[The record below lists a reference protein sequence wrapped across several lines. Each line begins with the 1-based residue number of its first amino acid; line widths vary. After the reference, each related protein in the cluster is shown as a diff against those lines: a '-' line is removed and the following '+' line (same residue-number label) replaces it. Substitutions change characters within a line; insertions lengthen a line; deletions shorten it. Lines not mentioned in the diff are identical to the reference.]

1 MDEPIS
7 LRWSD
12 TFAILP
18 PSDPICSKL
27 PGDKIILPPS
37 ALQQLLSASSSR
49 AAATSAGNGNNG
61 GGFFGSGYPSGQ
73 AYGQETQ
80 QLPNPLIFRLV
91 NPKNH
96 NVVHAG
102 IREFSAPEGT
112 VGLSSLL
119 LEALAIGPEDP
130 VAAANTGPVGAGVSE
145 GLTGKNA
152 VSEGSRITVHAAQ
165 LQRGT
170 YVRLRPLEA
179 GYHPDDWKP
188 LLERQLRQNFTT
200 LTKDTVIPVQ
210 GSRGE
215 NFKLLVDK
223 FAPDGD
229 GICVIDTDLEVDI
242 EALNEEQA
250 RETMR
255 QIMERGQSGAGA
267 SSGSFKG
274 GELSVWKD
282 AEGQVVPGQYVDY
295 TLPSWDRSQDVVISI
310 GGISDADSL
319 DLFVTPKS
327 RRQRALPRDSVHVF
341 GDFSPA
347 QHGTKS
353 ITISPTNVEL
363 EDAESLLISVHAH
376 QDPNSGMTATTPI
389 AYAVRAKAASSGGT
403 TAEEPMEL
411 DKADHSAD
419 DEQCT
424 NCLQWVP
431 KRTMVL
437 HQNFCLRN
445 NILCPM
451 CRSVFKKGSP
461 EYDAHWHCGHDEAHG
476 DSPRSKAKH
485 DWVFHT
491 DHSCPA
497 CEFSTNS
504 LSDLARHRTSVCPG
518 KLILC
523 RFCHLEVP
531 QEGDPFHPS
540 PEVALSGMTAH
551 ELADGARTTECHLCD
566 RIVRLR
572 DMETHLKHHELDKV
586 SRPKPSVCRN
596 VNCGR
601 TLYGV
606 GPRGQIGTATSQ
618 VKGPGNDIGLC
629 SLCFGPLYVS
639 MHDPDGKALRRRIE
653 RRYLG
658 QMMTGCGKPHCANEW
673 CKAGRSNTG
682 LEAKGSSAAAVLPL
696 VKPLLSG
703 ALDASKPC
711 YFCVDE
717 VSQTS
722 RRLAEL
728 VAAEKA
734 WDLEWCI
741 AAAESERAHLDKM
754 RGWLQSWA
762 PTR

>member
-12 TFAILP
+12 SFAILP

-49 AAATSAGNGNNG
+49 ATTASANGSNG
-61 GGFFGSGYPSGQ
+61 YFGSRYLSNQ
-73 AYGQETQ
+73 SYEQETQ

-96 NVVHAG
+96 NVVYAG

-112 VGLSSLL
+112 IGLSSLL
-119 LEALAIGPEDP
+119 LEALSIGADDYVPTTPNIIDIENPEDLE
-130 VAAANTGPVGAGVSE
+130 S
-145 GLTGKNA
+145 KNA
-152 VSEGSRITVHAAQ
+152 TPESSRITVHAAE
-165 LQRGT
+165 LQKGT

-179 GYHPDDWKP
+179 GYDPDDWKP

-200 LTKDTVIPVQ
+200 LTKNTVIPVQ
-210 GSRGE
+210 GSQGE

-255 QIMERGQSGAGA
+255 QIIAKGQSGA
-267 SSGSFKG
+267 SSGSSKG
-274 GELSVWKD
+274 GELSIWKD
-282 AEGQVVPGQYVDY
+282 TEGQVVPGQYVDY
-295 TLPSWDRSQDVVISI
+295 TLPSWDRSQDLVISLS
-310 GGISDADSL
+310 GISDADSL
-319 DLFVTPKS
+319 DLFITPKS
-327 RRQRALPRDSVHVF
+327 RQQRASPRDSAHVF

-347 QHGTKS
+347 QHGIKS

-363 EDAESLLISVHAH
+363 EDAESLLISVHAY
-376 QDPNSGMTATTPI
+376 QDPDSDTAPTNTTPYTYTI
-389 AYAVRAKAASSGGT
+389 RAKTASLKEKST
-403 TAEEPMEL
+403 DEPMEL
-411 DKADHSAD
+411 DQAEHSAD
-419 DEQCT
+419 EEQCS

-445 NILCPM
+445 NILCPI
-451 CRSVFKKGSP
+451 CKSVFKKGSP

-476 DSPRSKAKH
+476 DSTFSKAKH
-485 DWVFHT
+485 DNVFHT
-491 DHSCPA
+491 DRNCPA

-518 KLILC
+518 KIILC

-531 QEGDPFHPS
+531 QEGDPFNPS
-540 PEVALSGMTAH
+540 PEVVLSGMTAH

-566 RIVRLR
+566 KIIRLR

-586 SRPKPSVCRN
+586 SRSKPSICRN
-596 VNCGR
+596 ANCGR

-606 GPRGQIGTATSQ
+606 GSKGQIGTAGSQ
-618 VKGPGNDIGLC
+618 VKAPGNDIGLC
-629 SLCFGPLYVS
+629 SLCYGPLYVS

-653 RRYLG
+653 RRYLS
-658 QMMTGCGKPHCANEW
+658 QLMAGCGKSHCANEW
-673 CKAGRSNTG
+673 CKTGRSNTG
-682 LEAKGSSAAAVLPL
+682 LEAKGSSAAAALPL
-696 VKPLLSG
+696 VKPLLPG
-703 ALDASKPC
+703 ALDASQPC

-717 VSQTS
+717 ASQTG
-722 RRLAEL
+722 RKLAEL

-734 WDLEWCI
+734 WELEWCV
-741 AAAESERAHLDKM
+741 AAAEYEKANLDKM
-754 RGWLQSWA
+754 RDWLQAWA
-762 PTR
+762 PRK

>member
-1 MDEPIS
+1 MDEPIT

-27 PGDKIILPPS
+27 PGDKIILPAS
-37 ALQQLLSASSSR
+37 ALQQLLSASSSQVVTR
-49 AAATSAGNGNNG
+49 PTVSSND
-61 GGFFGSGYPSGQ
+61 FFGFSSGN
-73 AYGQETQ
+73 GQETQ

-91 NPKNH
+91 NPKNN
-96 NVVHAG
+96 NVVYAG

-112 VGLSSLL
+112 IGLSSLL
-119 LEALAIGPEDP
+119 LEALAIGPDDYVSGTPDVIEIHDDEDGEG
-130 VAAANTGPVGAGVSE
+130 VTGQ
-145 GLTGKNA
+145 NA
-152 VSEGSRITVHAAQ
+152 ISKGSRITVHAAP
-165 LQRGT
+165 LQKGT

-179 GYHPDDWKP
+179 GYNPDDWKP

-200 LTKDTVIPVQ
+200 LTKNTVIPVQ
-210 GSRGE
+210 GSQGQH
-215 NFKLLVDK
+215 FKLLVDK

-255 QIMERGQSGAGA
+255 QIIAQGQSGS
-267 SSGSFKG
+267 SSGSSKG
-274 GELSVWKD
+274 GELSIWKD
-282 AEGQVVPGQYVDY
+282 AQGQVVPGQYVDY
-295 TLPSWDRSQDVVISI
+295 TLPSWDRSQSLTISLS
-310 GGISDADSL
+310 GISDADSL

-327 RRQRALPRDSVHVF
+327 RQQRALPRDSVHVF

-347 QHGTKS
+347 QHGVKS
-353 ITISPTNVEL
+353 ISIAPTNIEL
-363 EDAESLLISVHAH
+363 QDAESLLISVHAYPGP
-376 QDPNSGMTATTPI
+376 DSVVGSATPI
-389 AYAVRAKAASSGGT
+389 AYTIRAKIASSDGGKT
-403 TAEEPMEL
+403 DDAMEL

-419 DEQCT
+419 EEQCT

-445 NILCPM
+445 NILCPI
-451 CRSVFKKGSP
+451 CKTVFKKGSP
-461 EYDAHWHCGHDEAHG
+461 EFEAHWHCSHDEAHG
-476 DSPRSKAKH
+476 DSPMSKAKH
-485 DWVFHT
+485 DQVFHT
-491 DHSCPA
+491 EHSCPA

-518 KLILC
+518 KIILC

-531 QEGDPFHPS
+531 QEGDPFNPS
-540 PEVALSGMTAH
+540 PEVVLSGMAAH

-566 RIVRLR
+566 KIIRLR

-586 SRPKPSVCRN
+586 SRSKPSVCRN

-606 GPRGQIGTATSQ
+606 GVRGQIGTASSP
-618 VKGPGNDIGLC
+618 VKAPGNDIGLC

-639 MHDPDGKALRRRIE
+639 MHDPEGKALRRRIE
-653 RRYLG
+653 RRYLS
-658 QMMTGCGKPHCANEW
+658 QLMTGCGKPHCANEW
-673 CKAGRSNTG
+673 CKTGRSNTG
-682 LEAKGSSAAAVLPL
+682 LEAKASSAAAVLPL
-696 VKPLLSG
+696 VKPFLAG
-703 ALDASKPC
+703 ALDASEPS

-717 VSQTS
+717 GSQTS
-722 RRLAEL
+722 RKLAEL

-734 WDLEWCI
+734 WDLAWCV
-741 AAAESERAHLDKM
+741 AAAESERADIDKM
-754 RGWLQSWA
+754 RDWLQAWA
-762 PTR
+762 PRR

>member
-12 TFAILP
+12 SFAILP

-37 ALQQLLSASSSR
+37 ALQQLLSASSAR
-49 AAATSAGNGNNG
+49 AATASSNGSNG
-61 GGFFGSGYPSGQ
+61 YFGSSYLSNQ
-73 AYGQETQ
+73 SYEQETQ

-96 NVVHAG
+96 NVVYAG

-112 VGLSSLL
+112 IGLSSLL
-119 LEALAIGPEDP
+119 LEALAIGSDDYVPTTTDVIDIEDP
-130 VAAANTGPVGAGVSE
+130 ESLE
-145 GLTGKNA
+145 SKNA
-152 VSEGSRITVHAAQ
+152 TPESSRITVHAVE
-165 LQRGT
+165 LQKGT

-179 GYHPDDWKP
+179 GYDPDDWKP

-200 LTKDTVIPVQ
+200 LTKNTVIPVQ
-210 GSRGE
+210 GSQGE

-255 QIMERGQSGAGA
+255 QIIAKGQSGASGG
-267 SSGSFKG
+267 SSQG
-274 GELSVWKD
+274 GELSIWKD
-282 AEGQVVPGQYVDY
+282 TEGQVVPGQYVDY
-295 TLPSWDRSQDVVISI
+295 TLPSWDRSQDLVISLS
-310 GGISDADSL
+310 GISDADGL
-319 DLFVTPKS
+319 DLFITPKS
-327 RRQRALPRDSVHVF
+327 RQQRSLPRDSAHVF

-347 QHGTKS
+347 QNGIKS

-363 EDAESLLISVHAH
+363 EDAESLLISVHAY
-376 QDPNSGMTATTPI
+376 QDADSDTAPANTTPYTYTI
-389 AYAVRAKAASSGGT
+389 RAKTASLKEKS
-403 TAEEPMEL
+403 TAEAMEL
-411 DKADHSAD
+411 HQEHSAD
-419 DEQCT
+419 EEQCS

-445 NILCPM
+445 NIICPI
-451 CRSVFKKGSP
+451 CKSVFKKGSP
-461 EYDAHWHCGHDEAHG
+461 EYDAHWHCSNDEAHG
-476 DSPRSKAKH
+476 DSTFSKAKH
-485 DWVFHT
+485 DHVFHT
-491 DHSCPA
+491 DRNCPA
-497 CEFSTNS
+497 CDFSTNS

-518 KLILC
+518 KIILC

-531 QEGDPFHPS
+531 QEGDPFNPS
-540 PEVALSGMTAH
+540 PEVVLSGMTAH

-566 RIVRLR
+566 KIIRLR

-586 SRPKPSVCRN
+586 SRSKPSICRN

-606 GPRGQIGTATSQ
+606 GSKGQIGTPGSQ
-618 VKGPGNDIGLC
+618 VKAPGNDIGLC
-629 SLCFGPLYVS
+629 SICFGPLYVS
-639 MHDPDGKALRRRIE
+639 MHDPEGKALRRRIE
-653 RRYLG
+653 RRYLS
-658 QMMTGCGKPHCANEW
+658 QLMAGCGKSHCANEW
-673 CKAGRSNTG
+673 CKTGRSNTG
-682 LEAKGSSAAAVLPL
+682 LEAKGSSAAAALPL
-696 VKPLLSG
+696 VKPFLPG
-703 ALDASKPC
+703 ALDASQPC

-717 VSQTS
+717 ASQAG
-722 RRLAEL
+722 RKLAEL

-734 WDLEWCI
+734 WDLEWCV
-741 AAAESERAHLDKM
+741 AAAEYEKASLDKM
-754 RGWLQSWA
+754 RDWLQAWA
-762 PTR
+762 PRK